1 VLTVTGRRT
10 LLEVGVNIINPSL
23 RSLSIYR
30 HIHCIH
36 VAGAL
41 RMAAEAVGV
50 NGCIR
55 TGWTVAAAAAVPGGK
70 TGPDSRHKMV
80 AVDDALVC
88 DSIQVSFSK
97 DLRQNQIG
105 DAIVRVLLRGIRLLW
120 GVTRRARVRRVVG
133 HHFSISL
140 CPHALGKE

>member
-1 VLTVTGRRT
+1 
-10 LLEVGVNIINPSL
+10 
-23 RSLSIYR
+23 
-30 HIHCIH
+30 
-36 VAGAL
+36 
-41 RMAAEAVGV
+41 MAAEAVGV

-55 TGWTVAAAAAVPGGK
+55 TGWTVAAAAVVPGGK
-70 TGPDSRHKMV
+70 TGQDSRHKMV

-105 DAIVRVLLRGIRLLW
+105 EAIVRVLLRGIRLLW